1 VAEYSENDALKEF
14 IREMTLRIE
23 RGGQAVVAEVRGLRE
38 DFGELRTDIVREMGG
53 MRGDLRYLTDEVH
66 DMRSEI
72 RAQTRAIMRV
82 LDHLNEGGASPAT
95 G

>member
-1 VAEYSENDALKEF
+1 MAEYSENDALKEF

-23 RGGQAVVAEVRGLRE
+23 RSGQAVIAEVRGMRE
-38 DFGELRTDIVREMGG
+38 DIGREMGAMRGEMGG
-53 MRGDLRYLTDEVH
+53 MRGDLRYLTTEIH

-72 RAQTRAIMRV
+72 RAQTRAILRV
-82 LDHLNEGGASPAT
+82 LDRFDEGGASPST